1 MVSVRCDGNWSLSV
15 TDDWVRVAPKSG
27 IGNAT
32 VSIVADSNVGGELRT
47 ARVIFTAGS
56 LEPATVS
63 VSQTG
68 EGSIPEE
75 IVSPDGTPWKN
86 SKKFVK
92 KTTYFGKNPCS
103 QYRHFLILGV
113 E

>member
-15 TDDWVRVAPKSG
+15 TEDWVRVAPKSG
-27 IGNAT
+27 VGNAT

-47 ARVIFTAGS
+47 ARVIFSAGS

-75 IVSPDGTPWKN
+75 IVSPDPTSGISVDPEIPDADRPCGT
-86 SKKFVK
+86 
-92 KTTYFGKNPCS
+92 
-103 QYRHFLILGV
+103 
-113 E
+113 